1 MGINTNIYFMFGWE
15 AEITD
20 TYRELME
27 EKDYENIKG
36 VITTDMDFQ
45 TAYVG
50 VVLDESGDL
59 RWDDPCFS
67 NTFCSED
74 AAHAKL
80 CRLFEEGDT
89 REHMLKSFPC
99 IKEGPPRFGVVQVH
113 S

>member
-20 TYRELME
+20 SYRELME
-27 EKDYENIKG
+27 EKYYENIKG

-59 RWDDPCFS
+59 RWDSPCFGNS
-67 NTFCSED
+67 FYSSTDAWGRLLGLLNED
-74 AAHAKL
+74 DLEYLSKFFPEVDKL
-80 CRLFEEGDT
+80 T
-89 REHMLKSFPC
+89 PK
-99 IKEGPPRFGVVQVH
+99 FGVVQVH